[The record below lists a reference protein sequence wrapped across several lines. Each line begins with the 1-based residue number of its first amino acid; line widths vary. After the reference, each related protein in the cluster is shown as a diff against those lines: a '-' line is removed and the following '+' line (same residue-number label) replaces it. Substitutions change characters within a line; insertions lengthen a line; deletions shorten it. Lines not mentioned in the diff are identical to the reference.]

1 MKQKIEIEVPE
12 GKKAIWEN
20 NQITFVDAEPHWKSI
35 KTFDDAYWY
44 CYNYERF
51 AEYVTNYSHALA
63 DTYEEKIAKL
73 RLVIVALTNNEK
85 LSLTSGTV
93 YYPVLQFYKADY
105 PGLVTSSKD
114 IVGTIKTEGERY
126 VVVSITAHTTC
137 LQGLGD
143 FPPDCHFSSVSTG
156 INIGLP
162 SKEMADHLT
171 KYFGKL
177 LFEVMYGMCN
187 CEWEWEWVE

>member
-1 MKQKIEIEVPE
+1 MKQTIEIEVPE
-12 GKKAIWEN
+12 GKKAVWEN
-20 NQITFVDAEPHWKSI
+20 NQIKFVDTQPHWESI
-35 KTFDDAYWY
+35 KTFTDAYWY
-44 CYNYERF
+44 CYNSERF
-51 AEYVTNYSHALA
+51 VEYVAACNHALP
-63 DTYEEKIAKL
+63 DTYEDLVAKL
-73 RLVIVALTNNEK
+73 RLVIAALTNNKK
-85 LSLTSGTV
+85 LSLTSGTI

-114 IVGTIKTEGERY
+114 IIGTIITEGERY

-143 FPPDCHFSSVSTG
+143 FPPDCPFSSVSTG

-162 SKEMADHLT
+162 SKEIADHLT

-187 CEWEWEWVE
+187 CEWEWVE

>member
-1 MKQKIEIEVPE
+1 MKQTIEIEVPE
-12 GKKAIWEN
+12 GKKVVIEG
-20 NQITFVDAEPHWKSI
+20 NQIKYVDAEHWKSI
-35 KTFDDAYWY
+35 KTFDDALDY
-44 CYNYERF
+44 CCDHSSLSDFAVAYE
-51 AEYVTNYSHALA
+51 TTGT
-63 DTYEEKIAKL
+63 DYEEKIAKL
-73 RLVIVALTNNEK
+73 RLVIAALTNNKK

-114 IVGTIKTEGERY
+114 IIGTIITEGERY
-126 VVVSITAHTTC
+126 VVASITAHTTC

-162 SKEMADHLT
+162 SKEIADHLT

-187 CEWEWEWVE
+187 CEWEWVE